1 MPSFQGLLQRWG
13 FVKLRRYGLELT
25 PDGRIL
31 STRPAVLDDGTGNP
45 IVGWR
50 DGDVSIWKFSSWRAE
65 ATAEATEGA
74 PVASPVAMPQPAA
87 PPVAPAP
94 ARPSAAV
101 MAADVAGEPTLDE
114 DDWEWTIALARARA
128 SVDEAESARPPEPP
142 SRPVRS
148 QPRAPERITPLALA
162 ARDSA
167 SSAEWPKTELI
178 GAIDYDDDTRIPTRT
193 SVVVPRSAPVA
204 VAIPRTKPPTPPP
217 PLPTTAP
224 TTVIPV
230 PALPSLA
237 TMTPGR
243 SRMEPVVRS
252 PVPPASASRFA
263 KGTGPVDPPPAPP
276 LARAP
281 AVIVEDT
288 IPNLSV
294 GDRTRPGVA
303 MPPAPQRTEAA
314 GSSVGDRTRPG
325 IALPPAARAVELP
338 SIKRRMSQR

>member
-50 DGDVSIWKFSSWRAE
+50 DGDVSVWKFSSWRAE
-65 ATAEATEGA
+65 ATA
-74 PVASPVAMPQPAA
+74 VAQVAHPVAMPQPAA

-94 ARPSAAV
+94 AEPPPFAPRAPARPSAAV
-101 MAADVAGEPTLDE
+101 MAVDVAGEPTVDE
-114 DDWEWTIALARARA
+114 DDWEWTIALARART
-128 SVDEAESARPPEPP
+128 SVDEVEFARPPEPP
-142 SRPVRS
+142 SRSVRA
-148 QPRAPERITPLALA
+148 QPRAPERITPPALA

-167 SSAEWPKTELI
+167 SSSEWPRTELI

-204 VAIPRTKPPTPPP
+204 VAIPRTKPLTPPP

-224 TTVIPV
+224 ATVIPV
-230 PALPSLA
+230 PALPRLA
-237 TMTPGR
+237 TMTTGC

-252 PVPPASASRFA
+252 SQVPQASAWRSIR
-263 KGTGPVDPPPAPP
+263 
-276 LARAP
+276 R
-281 AVIVEDT
+281 
-288 IPNLSV
+288 
-294 GDRTRPGVA
+294 RTRVP
-303 MPPAPQRTEAA
+303 
-314 GSSVGDRTRPG
+314 
-325 IALPPAARAVELP
+325 
-338 SIKRRMSQR
+338 RR